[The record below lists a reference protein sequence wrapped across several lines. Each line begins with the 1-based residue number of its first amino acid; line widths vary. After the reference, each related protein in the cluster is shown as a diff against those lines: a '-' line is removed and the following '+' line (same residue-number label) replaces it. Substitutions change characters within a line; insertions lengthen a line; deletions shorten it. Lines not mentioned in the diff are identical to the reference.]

1 MEQLAR
7 RAENLT
13 EAYRLLDPNQ
23 PLEGEWLER
32 FYTERPGDAS
42 ITPLINGLLID
53 SREDDKTLFAGHRG
67 SGKTT
72 ELVRLEKA
80 LAPTHTVV
88 RFSVESLLNLGDVDY
103 ADLLVMLGL
112 QVFQQAKRSG
122 INLDQKRLKDLQFW
136 YTTHVL
142 EDDESRRLQSE
153 ISAEVDAVV
162 ARFGVKFTT
171 DPPKRRTV
179 RAEAQANLSD
189 LLQRLDGLLEDLR
202 AKSGRRTLVI
212 VDGLDK
218 IYDERQV
225 SDLFLKGANALLA
238 PRCRIV
244 YTVPLG
250 LYYTNDLQQVRLA
263 FTRNF
268 ILPNVKTMERDGSPC
283 QEGQAMLKQVLNQRL
298 MPTLLTPEAV
308 DRLVMLS
315 GGLLK
320 ELITLAREAVL
331 HARGLYKDQGPVQL
345 SDVEYAARQVRNT
358 YRAGLTEEQYQELER
373 LYKGGRFTNNEVTR
387 QLLHN
392 LSLLE
397 YNSGDVWWAIHPI
410 VRPLLEERINELRTK
425 G

>member
-1 MEQLAR
+1 
-7 RAENLT
+7 
-13 EAYRLLDPNQ
+13 
-23 PLEGEWLER
+23 
-32 FYTERPGDAS
+32 
-42 ITPLINGLLID
+42 
-53 SREDDKTLFAGHRG
+53 
-67 SGKTT
+67 
-72 ELVRLEKA
+72 
-80 LAPTHTVV
+80 
-88 RFSVESLLNLGDVDY
+88 
-103 ADLLVMLGL
+103 
-112 QVFQQAKRSG
+112 
-122 INLDQKRLKDLQFW
+122 
-136 YTTHVL
+136 
-142 EDDESRRLQSE
+142 
-153 ISAEVDAVV
+153 
-162 ARFGVKFTT
+162 
-171 DPPKRRTV
+171 
-179 RAEAQANLSD
+179 
-189 LLQRLDGLLEDLR
+189 
-202 AKSGRRTLVI
+202 
-212 VDGLDK
+212 
-218 IYDERQV
+218 
-225 SDLFLKGANALLA
+225 
-238 PRCRIV
+238 
-244 YTVPLG
+244 
-250 LYYTNDLQQVRLA
+250 LQQVRLA

-308 DRLVMLS
+308 DRLVALS

-373 LYKGGRFTNNEVTR
+373 LYKGGRFTNNEVAR